1 MKAHRTGQ
9 RDSRVSRQNINM
21 PPAETS
27 REVADL
33 DVLLLG
39 KVGFLMFS
47 PISFLSNCK
56 LCIWPQQVS
65 V

>member
-9 RDSRVSRQNINM
+9 RDSRVSRQNINV

-33 DVLLLG
+33 GVLQ
-39 KVGFLMFS
+39 FS
-47 PISFLSNCK
+47 P
-56 LCIWPQQVS
+56 W
-65 V
+65 